1 MSLRVRM
8 ATKRKPAGWELIEST
23 MYQFEDRLRE
33 AVDDPHDGKRKVC
46 FTPRVKGDLRAAHSI
61 CLALRPRWR
70 VWSAGGGGDPV
81 ALDPAPHPHP
91 RPRPRPRPR
100 PHPRPHPHPHPA
112 PHPAPLPHPHPLRRR
127 ARGPSTGFTMRRTV
141 TFTTSTTARRSS
153 LESSTTSSAARRLST
168 RLSSQSGAS
177 QAMRSSAR

>member
-46 FTPRVKGDLRAAHSI
+46 FTPRVKGDLRAAHST

-91 RPRPRPRPR
+91 RPRP
-100 PHPRPHPHPHPA
+100 HPHPHPHPA
-112 PHPAPLPHPHPLRRR
+112 SHPHPHPHPHPHRLPHPLRRR

-141 TFTTSTTARRSS
+141 TFTTSTTARRRSP
-153 LESSTTSSAARRLST
+153 ESSTTSSAARRLST
-168 RLSSQSGAS
+168 RRSSRSGAS
-177 QAMRSSAR
+177 QAMRFSAR